1 MEEESKVV
9 ATPLLQEDGVK
20 NKGEPEQNKAERK
33 NKKPKR
39 KGSKTRVSKTL
50 KPNVKVFLK
59 SVVLK
64 LAILITALFIVFHFL
79 IGVCYVT
86 GNNMFPNVKDGD
98 LIITW
103 KLSDL
108 QRNDVV
114 IYENDDG
121 KNVVGRVVALA
132 GDTITFTQGGQ
143 IKVNGAIT
151 SEEVFYSTDYFGE
164 YDETYSVTVPE
175 DSVYIL
181 NDYRSGSSSSYKD
194 SRTYGTIE
202 LSKVHGSA
210 ILQLRRREF

>member
-1 MEEESKVV
+1 MEESKVKEV
-9 ATPLLQEDGVK
+9 IKQAESPPTKEETSKK
-20 NKGEPEQNKAERK
+20 NKGKSK
-33 NKKPKR
+33 SKK
-39 KGSKTRVSKTL
+39 L
-50 KPNVKVFLK
+50 KPNIKVFLK

-64 LAILITALFIVFHFL
+64 LAILVTALFIVFHFL

-132 GDTITFTQGGQ
+132 GDTITFTEGGQ

-164 YDETYSVTVPE
+164 YDESYSVTVPD

-210 ILQLRRREF
+210 ILQLRRRSF

>member
-1 MEEESKVV
+1 MEEIKQGNEIETTSTK
-9 ATPLLQEDGVK
+9 ENVK
-20 NKGEPEQNKAERK
+20 NKG
-33 NKKPKR
+33 KPK
-39 KGSKTRVSKTL
+39 SKKLR
-50 KPNVKVFLK
+50 PNVKVFLK

-64 LAILITALFIVFHFL
+64 LAILVTALFIVFHFL

-121 KNVVGRVVALA
+121 KNVVGRVVALS
-132 GDTITFTQGGQ
+132 GDTITFTEGGQ

-164 YDETYSVTVPE
+164 YDENYSVTVPE
-175 DSVYIL
+175 GSVYIL

-210 ILQLRRREF
+210 ILQLRRRSF